1 MSIAARGRVRRT
13 RWGEI
18 AERDLPPLH
27 WWALM
32 VRVSKVRPG
41 SIAEELEI
49 VPGTELLSVNGREL
63 RDFLDWE
70 FLAADEEL
78 LLEARL
84 PSGEDVVYEIERPEG
99 EAIGVELAPPT
110 VRRCAN
116 RCEFCFIEGL
126 PQGLRKNLYVRDD
139 DYRLSFAYG
148 NFATLSNVKE
158 RDIERILEYRLSP
171 LYVSVHATP
180 WEARKVLLN
189 NPRVPDIVAQL
200 TRLADGGIQFHCQ
213 MVIVPGLNDGTV
225 LEQSLTDLWSL
236 GDAVLSVAIVPV
248 GLTQFSHL
256 YTGAPMDAGRAS
268 TLLAVTDRWSARA
281 RLERGGPWVFGSDEL
296 YLLAGR
302 PLPSAEHYG
311 DFAQIENGVGAV
323 TSLRDR
329 VRAGLTALPDLT
341 GRRIGVVTGVS
352 MAPLMPEL
360 LNQLA
365 NASGA
370 AFELIRV
377 ENSLFGPTTTTA
389 GLLVGADMRRA
400 LADRHDLDLALIP
413 AESINEDGVF
423 LDEDSFIAVR
433 EAMPM
438 PVYPSYDFIDV
449 LSAEEGAPRA
459 RTRKD
464 HVAA

>member
-1 MSIAARGRVRRT
+1 
-13 RWGEI
+13 
-18 AERDLPPLH
+18 
-27 WWALM
+27 M
-32 VRVSKVRPG
+32 VRVSKVRAG
-41 SIAEELEI
+41 SIAEELDI

-70 FLAADEEL
+70 FLAADDDL
-78 LLEARL
+78 VLEARL
-84 PSGEDVVYEIERPEG
+84 PSGEEVVYEIERPEG
-99 EAIGVELAPPT
+99 EAIGVELVPPT

-126 PQGLRKNLYVRDD
+126 PPGLRKNLYVRDD

-189 NPRVPDIVAQL
+189 NPRVPDIVSQL
-200 TRLADGGIQFHCQ
+200 TRLAAGGIQFHCQ
-213 MVIVPGLNDGTV
+213 MVIVPGLNDGDV
-225 LEQSLTDLWSL
+225 LEQSLTDLWGL
-236 GDAVLSVAIVPV
+236 RDAVMSVAVVPV

-256 YTGAPMDAGRAS
+256 YTGTPMDAARAAS
-268 TLLAVTDRWSARA
+268 LLEVTARWSARA
-281 RLERGGPWVFGSDEL
+281 QRERGETWVFGSDEL
-296 YLLAGR
+296 YLLAGQ
-302 PLPSAEHYG
+302 PLPPASHYG

-329 VRAGLTALPDLT
+329 VRVGLTSLPRLT

-360 LNQLA
+360 LDQLTA
-365 NASGA
+365 KTGA
-370 AFELIRV
+370 RFELIRV

-400 LADRHDLDLALIP
+400 LADRYDLDLALIP
-413 AESINEDGVF
+413 AESINDNGVF
-423 LDEDSFIAVR
+423 LDEQSFIDVR
-433 EAMPM
+433 EALPM

-449 LSAEEGAPRA
+449 LAGESGERPGPARPR
-459 RTRKD
+459 D
-464 HVAA
+464 SDAAA

>member
-1 MSIAARGRVRRT
+1 
-13 RWGEI
+13 
-18 AERDLPPLH
+18 
-27 WWALM
+27 M
-32 VRVSKVRPG
+32 VRVSKVRAG
-41 SIAEELEI
+41 SIADELEI

-70 FLAADEEL
+70 FLAADDEL
-78 LLEARL
+78 VLEARL
-84 PSGEDVVYEIERPEG
+84 PSGEEVVYEIERPEG
-99 EAIGVELAPPT
+99 EALGVELVPPT

-126 PQGLRKNLYVRDD
+126 PAGLRKNLYVRDD

-180 WEARKVLLN
+180 WDARKILLN

-200 TRLADGGIQFHCQ
+200 TRLAAGGIQFHGQ
-213 MVIVPGLNDGTV
+213 MVIVPGLNDGAV

-256 YTGAPMDAGRAS
+256 YTGTPMDAAKAGA
-268 TLLAVTDRWSARA
+268 LLDVTTRWSARA
-281 RLERGGPWVFGSDEL
+281 RRERGGTWVFGSDEL

-302 PLPSAEHYG
+302 ALPAPEHYG

-323 TSLRDR
+323 TSLRQR
-329 VRAGLTALPDLT
+329 VRRGLTSLPKLA
-341 GRRIGVVTGVS
+341 GRRIGVVTGAS

-360 LNQLA
+360 LGQLGQA
-365 NASGA
+365 TGA
-370 AFELIRV
+370 DFALIRV

-389 GLLVGADMRRA
+389 GLLVGADIRRA
-400 LADRHDLDLALIP
+400 LSNRDDLDLALIP

-423 LDEDSFIAVR
+423 LDDESFVAVR

-449 LSAEEGAPRA
+449 LSGERDARPV
-459 RTRKD
+459 RTREGD
-464 HVAA
+464 AAA